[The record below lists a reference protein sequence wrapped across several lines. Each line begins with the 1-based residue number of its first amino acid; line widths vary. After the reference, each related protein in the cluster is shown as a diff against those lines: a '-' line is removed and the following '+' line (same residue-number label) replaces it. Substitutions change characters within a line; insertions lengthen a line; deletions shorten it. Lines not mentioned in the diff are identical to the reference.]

1 MPYEIVRNDITK
13 MEVDAI
19 VNTANPRPVIGA
31 GTDRAIHKAAGPE
44 LLEARKK
51 IGNIAI
57 GQSVATPAYNLHA
70 RYVLHTV
77 SPAWK
82 DGKHNEEELLSK
94 AYDSALAL
102 ALKLKCKSVAF
113 PLMAAGSYGFPR
125 DKALLIAVRV
135 ISEFTLH
142 HRMKIYLVLFNEKA
156 FSLAGGMFSGLKSF
170 VDNNYVEDRKR
181 EEYSRRW
188 GRGRRELEEM
198 YEYQANYRRDDFEKA
213 KYCLDDYG
221 EEAVSDA
228 DVGGIVEN
236 ANASVS
242 RPVQETA
249 KFYHGMSLEEVM
261 QQDVSDFR
269 EHLMQLLQI
278 RNESGEK
285 DSDIYHRASISRQLF
300 NKIIN
305 KKGYM
310 PSKPTILQLAIG
322 LKLDINETK
331 TLLEKA
337 GYALSRSSKSDMIIR
352 YFIENKTYNIQLIN
366 IALYDYNQ
374 PLLSIS

>member
-19 VNTANPRPVIGA
+19 VNTANPRPVIGS
-31 GTDRAIHKAAGPE
+31 GTDSAIHKAAGPE

-57 GQSVATPAYNLHA
+57 GQSVATPAFNLHA
-70 RYVLHTV
+70 KYVLHTV

-82 DGKHNEEELLSK
+82 DGEHNEEELLSK

-170 VDNNYVEDRKR
+170 VDNNYVEDRTR
-181 EEYSRRW
+181 EEYSRRR
-188 GRGRRELEEM
+188 GRRRRELEEM
-198 YEYQANYRRDDFEKA
+198 YEYQANYGRDYLSDASYSVADYAE
-213 KYCLDDYG
+213 LDSDDDYS
-221 EEAVSDA
+221 ETLSNVS
-228 DVGGIVEN
+228 
-236 ANASVS
+236 ASTL
-242 RPVQETA
+242 RPVQEKAT
-249 KFYHGMSLEEVM
+249 FYHGMSLEEVM

-322 LKLDINETK
+322 LKLDVNETK

-337 GYALSRSSKSDMIIR
+337 GYALSRSSKMDMVIR

-366 IALYDYNQ
+366 IALYDYHL